1 MSQMFCRAIVALA
14 LASAIFTTSPA
25 RTEPV
30 DLLLVLAADVSRSVD
45 SQKFQLQ
52 REGYAAA
59 LVNPRVL
66 DAIQSGRRGR
76 IGVMFLEWSGLG
88 NQKVVIDWM
97 VVDSPKAA
105 QAFGDRLLESPR
117 SFADRTSISGGID
130 AAVAQL
136 ARVPFEAQRRTI
148 DVSGDGTNNA
158 GRDVG
163 QARDEA
169 VALGIS
175 INGLVILS
183 EIPLPWNPEHTN
195 PPGGLAKYYRDNV
208 IGGPG
213 SFVLEAK
220 NFDSFGEAIV
230 KKMIAEIAEI
240 AALRQ

>member
-1 MSQMFCRAIVALA
+1 MSQISRRAAIVLA
-14 LASAIFTTSPA
+14 FASALFAASPA

-59 LVNPRVL
+59 LADPRVI

-76 IGVMFLEWSGLG
+76 IGVLFLEWSGFG
-88 NQKVVIDWM
+88 NQKVVIDWT
-97 VVDSPKAA
+97 VVDGPKTA

-136 ARVPFEAQRRTI
+136 ARAPFEAQRHTI

-163 QARDEA
+163 LARDEA
-169 VALGIS
+169 LALGIS

-183 EIPLPWNPEHTN
+183 DTPLPWNPEHTN
-195 PPGGLAKYYRDNV
+195 PPGGLTKYYRDNV

-213 SFVLEAK
+213 SFALEAK
-220 NFDSFGEAIV
+220 DFNSFGEAIV
-230 KKMIAEIAEI
+230 KKMIAEIAE
-240 AALRQ
+240 LSQ

>member
-1 MSQMFCRAIVALA
+1 MSQISRRAAIVLA
-14 LASAIFTTSPA
+14 FASALFAASPA

-30 DLLLVLAADVSRSVD
+30 DLLLVLAADVSRSID

-59 LVNPRVL
+59 LADPRVI

-76 IGVMFLEWSGLG
+76 IGVLFLEWSGFG
-88 NQKVVIDWM
+88 NQKVVIDWT
-97 VVDSPKAA
+97 VVDGPKTA

-136 ARVPFEAQRRTI
+136 ARAPFEAQRRTI

-163 QARDEA
+163 LARDEA
-169 VALGIS
+169 LALRIS

-183 EIPLPWNPEHTN
+183 ETPLPWNPEHTN
-195 PPGGLAKYYRDNV
+195 PPGGLTKYYRDNV

-220 NFDSFGEAIV
+220 DFNSFGEAIV
-230 KKMIAEIAEI
+230 KKMIAEIAE
-240 AALRQ
+240 LRQ